1 MSWLWCLSLDI
12 RKVKVHMNQVAQ
24 SEFISVSRAIIPLPP
39 QWDAGPS
46 QGLPPSPLKNLI
58 RFPWQSASAYLSWV
72 ERSTVRVECLD
83 GKINTMTNRGL
94 GPRPLEPESSALT
107 IQPACLAHPGCR
119 NWWTCVFFLLA
130 ESKRKLR
137 NQYVSS
143 YDFTMI
149 QSCSCVRAFIV
160 HVFYTRAL
168 SLSEILPASF
178 TTHLKSSFCFH
189 FYFSW
194 ARSARITNHIAC
206 PR

>member
-1 MSWLWCLSLDI
+1 MD
-12 RKVKVHMNQVAQ
+12 V
-24 SEFISVSRAIIPLPP
+24 
-39 QWDAGPS
+39 GPS

-58 RFPWQSASAYLSWV
+58 RFPWQSASAHLSWV